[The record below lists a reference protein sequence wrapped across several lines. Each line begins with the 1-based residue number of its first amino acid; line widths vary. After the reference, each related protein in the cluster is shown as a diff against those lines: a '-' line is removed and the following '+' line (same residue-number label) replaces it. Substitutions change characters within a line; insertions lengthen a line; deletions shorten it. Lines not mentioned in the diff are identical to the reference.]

1 MTSLM
6 ERERIIGNIDEACRN
21 GAARY
26 RACRIAGISLNCWYR
41 WQQDRIVLPDRRPE
55 TLRGDPANKLSVL
68 ERREILAVCNS
79 ARLGSLPPSQIVP
92 LLADEGRYLASESS
106 FYRVLREAGQAY
118 RRGRAASPHK
128 ANKPTSHTARAPN
141 QVWSWDVTWLPGAVK
156 GQFYKLYLIE
166 DIFSRFPIGWEV
178 HDEETGELAAELV
191 QRSVLAQ
198 RCATRPLVLHADN
211 GAPMKSYSLKARL
224 EALGIVASH
233 SRPRV
238 SNDNPYS
245 EALFRTLKY
254 WPQWPRKG
262 FATIEIA
269 RQWVQRFIHWYS
281 HEHRHSGIGF
291 VTPAQRHHGRDI
303 DLLKRRHALYQVARS
318 AHPERWSGATRNWNW
333 IDTVQLNPDREI
345 PIQIQEERIAA

>member
-1 MTSLM
+1 MTSLK
-6 ERERIIGNIDEACRN
+6 ERERILSNIDDACRN

-26 RACRIAGISLNCWYR
+26 RACRVAGISLNCWYR
-41 WQQDRIVLPDRRPE
+41 WQQDRTVVADRRPG
-55 TLRGDPANKLSVL
+55 TQRCSPANKLSAQ
-68 ERREILAVCNS
+68 ERSEILAVCNS
-79 ARLGSLPPSQIVP
+79 ARFGSMPPGQIIP
-92 LLADEGRYLASESS
+92 KLADEGRYLASESS
-106 FYRVLREAGQAY
+106 FYRVLRQAGQAY
-118 RRGRAASPHK
+118 RRGRAASPR
-128 ANKPTSHTARAPN
+128 AVARPTSHTATAPN

-166 DIFSRFPIGWEV
+166 DIFSRFPVGWEV

-211 GAPMKSYSLKARL
+211 GAPMKSYSLKARM

-238 SNDNPYS
+238 SNDNPFS

-262 FATIEIA
+262 FATIELA

-281 HEHRHSGIGF
+281 HEHRHSGIRF
-291 VTPAQRHHGRDI
+291 VTPAQRHQGLDKG
-303 DLLKRRHALYQVARS
+303 LLEHRHRVYQAARK
-318 AHPERWSGATRNWNW
+318 AHPQRWSGDTRNWRW
-333 IDTVQLNPDREI
+333 IDQVQLNPDREVQR
-345 PIQIQEERIAA
+345 QIEEKRIAA

>member
-1 MTSLM
+1 MTSLA
-6 ERERIIGNIDEACRN
+6 ERQRIIGNIDEACDS
-21 GAARY
+21 GATLHRS
-26 RACRIAGISLNCWYR
+26 CRIAGVSLNCWYR
-41 WQQDRIVLPDRRPE
+41 WQRDRTILPDLRPE
-55 TLRGDPANKLSVL
+55 TPRGDPANKLSVL

-92 LLADEGRYLASESS
+92 LLADEGRYLGSESS

-118 RRGRAASPHK
+118 RRGRAASPRTV
-128 ANKPTSHTARAPN
+128 NKPTSHTATAPN

-166 DIFSRFPIGWEV
+166 DIFSRFPVGWEV
-178 HDEETGELAAELV
+178 HEEETGELAAELV

-198 RCATRPLVLHADN
+198 RCANRPLVLHSDN
-211 GAPMKSYSLKARL
+211 GAPMKSYSLKAKM

-238 SNDNPYS
+238 SNDNPFS

-262 FATIEIA
+262 FATIELA
-269 RQWVQRFIHWYS
+269 RQWVQRFIQWYS
-281 HEHRHSGIGF
+281 DEHRHSGIRF
-291 VTPAQRHHGRDI
+291 VTPAQRHHGQDK
-303 DLLKRRHALYQVARS
+303 DLLERRHEIYQVARD
-318 AHPERWSGATRNWNW
+318 AHPERWSGGTRNWRW
-333 IDTVQLNPDREI
+333 IDQVQLNPDREI
-345 PIQIQEERIAA
+345 LMQFEEERIAA